1 LARQAFATL
10 GLVAVSLAQRAHA
23 WIGPAALPL
32 DAPSDVVAAAT
43 ARRDAIVRWS
53 VVWHYS
59 VMQMATFEDDLHP
72 DAADLLT
79 PAELD
84 LYNATREPYQLATM
98 AILREVAA
106 ADVLITR
113 TNTFEDLLNRGAAA
127 ADTIDTI
134 RFQAMPDGLV
144 LVGVC
149 VCVWQEER

>member
-1 LARQAFATL
+1 
-10 GLVAVSLAQRAHA
+10 
-23 WIGPAALPL
+23 
-32 DAPSDVVAAAT
+32 
-43 ARRDAIVRWS
+43 
-53 VVWHYS
+53 
-59 VMQMATFEDDLHP
+59 MATFEDDLHP

-113 TNTFEDLLNRGAAA
+113 TNAFEDLLNRGAAA